1 MTKASDT
8 KLESCYVKNLQSSQK
23 LSYSPNLRGNKFK
36 EDVLWLFDFFQQSSM
51 IFIGRHVGLD
61 GIRLWREM
69 EDKIDTR
76 ISWPC
81 KHFFASKIVL
91 RVIVCCLRGVGSMS
105 SSRRIPRFIVLF
117 YSRHRWLFF
126 VASLLAYVVV
136 ASFLCLRVVGS
147 SFRRL
152 RYILRQA
159 LDVWGIILYRLYLH
173 KLYLPFFAWYL
184 VALLPCYPVTLLP
197 CYLVTLLLCYL
208 VTLLLCYPVTLLPCN
223 LVTLL
228 PCYSVTLILCYL
240 VTLLPCYAVTLLPCY
255 PVTLLLRCTLLP
267 CCSDCYLGNLLL
279 CYLVPRL
286 LCYPVAL
293 LPCHSVILLLYYLV
307 SLLLCYLVTLLPCHF
322 VALLTSY
329 SVT

>member
-1 MTKASDT
+1 
-8 KLESCYVKNLQSSQK
+8 
-23 LSYSPNLRGNKFK
+23 
-36 EDVLWLFDFFQQSSM
+36 M
-51 IFIGRHVGLD
+51 ICIGRHVGLD
-61 GIRLWREM
+61 GIRLWRQI

-117 YSRHRWLFF
+117 YSGHRWLFF
-126 VASLLAYVVV
+126 VGSLWAYVVV

-152 RYILRQA
+152 RYMLRQV
-159 LDVWGIILYRLYLH
+159 LDVWGNILYRLYLH

-184 VALLPCYPVTLLP
+184 VALLPCYTVTLLPCYLVTLLP

-208 VTLLLCYPVTLLPCN
+208 VTLLLCYLVSCYPVTLLLRYLVTMLPCYP
-223 LVTLL
+223 VTLL
-228 PCYSVTLILCYL
+228 RCYL
-240 VTLLPCYAVTLLPCY
+240 ITLLPCY
-255 PVTLLLRCTLLP
+255 PVTLLLCCTLLP

-279 CYLVPRL
+279 CYLV
-286 LCYPVAL
+286 
-293 LPCHSVILLLYYLV
+293 
-307 SLLLCYLVTLLPCHF
+307 TLLPN
-322 VALLTSY
+322 Y
-329 SVT
+329 